1 MSVENVELVRRTME
15 VTERAFDAYW
25 RDPRSVVGAME
36 DGTLWS
42 EWREWFALVHPEIE
56 WKTVFLGGTY
66 HGPKECAAVWDDF
79 LRWAEDYRPALE
91 EVEDLGGDQVFA
103 VLALAGRGKGS
114 DARMNARFYDVFT
127 IRDGKIARLEEY
139 TTREEALEAARVA

>member
-1 MSVENVELVRRTME
+1 M
-15 VTERAFDAYW
+15 
-25 RDPRSVVGAME
+25 
-36 DGTLWS
+36 
-42 EWREWFALVHPEIE
+42 
-56 WKTVFLGGTY
+56 
-66 HGPKECAAVWDDF
+66 
-79 LRWAEDYRPALE
+79 RWAQDYRPALE

-103 VLALAGRGKGS
+103 ILTLAGRGKGS